1 MRGCQDH
8 EVSKGSVCPGA
19 RKAASMRARGIEG
32 ESWTWCDV
40 GKALVWGSR
49 GKVDPA
55 APIHRVISSRGRGL
69 AAVRDP
75 VNGT

>member
-1 MRGCQDH
+1 MRGCQDR

-19 RKAASMRARGIEG
+19 RKAASVRARGVEG
-32 ESWTWCDV
+32 ESWTWRDV
-40 GKALVWGSR
+40 GKALVRGSR

-69 AAVRDP
+69 AAVRDR
-75 VNGT
+75 VNGP